1 MRKERA
7 DAIVRACAAG
17 ASLVAVAVLVSF
29 ALASAA
35 FSVSCGRDDGG
46 GRRSKDAR
54 TPITLVGWGAPEEQQ
69 VLREVIAA
77 FEQSH
82 PQIRVVYTQVPGVG
96 YDYLNKLRL
105 MLVAGMP
112 PDVFYVPDGAF
123 GELVRTGALLDLE
136 RFVASSRVIDL
147 EAMWPTAI
155 ARYRWDGHR
164 LEEGDL
170 FALPKDLGPTVMF
183 YDADLLRARGV
194 APPDSREP
202 MTWSEAVK
210 MWHALTY
217 DEGGVHRYGITS
229 FPYEDAVWS
238 SGEEVLSPDRRSWNL
253 TSPVAI
259 RAVQWCADLAL
270 KEKVAPNPTRLGDQ
284 GGGGREL
291 FEARLAAM
299 HIDGRW
305 MVPRFRQLDFDWDVA
320 PIPVPERGAPS
331 IAWSG
336 SVGLA
341 ISSRTPSQRE
351 SFALV
356 EYLAGPE
363 GQARLTA
370 TGLQLPNQRD
380 VAMTDLFLQRDR
392 RPRHAE
398 VFVMAAES
406 SRPAP
411 STLVPNAFWNDVF
424 TSFAE
429 EVWRG
434 DKTAAT
440 LFPEI
445 APRIDQA
452 LRSRNPEL

>member
-1 MRKERA
+1 MKPLVLLLALLSSCTRNDADRGPRA
-7 DAIVRACAAG
+7 DGRVT
-17 ASLVAVAVLVSF
+17 VSF
-29 ALASAA
+29 
-35 FSVSCGRDDGG
+35 
-46 GRRSKDAR
+46 
-54 TPITLVGWGAPEEQQ
+54 VGWGAPEERQ
-69 VLREVIAA
+69 VLEEVIAA
-77 FEQSH
+77 FEQAH
-82 PQIRVVYTQVPGVG
+82 PRIHVSYTQVPGVG

-136 RFVASSRVIDL
+136 PFVAQSRVVDL
-147 EAMWPTAI
+147 HATWSTAI
-155 ARYRWDGHR
+155 ERYRWNGQR
-164 LEEGDL
+164 LHEGDL
-170 FALPKDLGPTVMF
+170 YALPKDLGPTAMY
-183 YDADLLRARGV
+183 YDADRLRARGV
-194 APPDSREP
+194 PLPDPHQP
-202 MTWSEAVK
+202 MTWSEAVA

-217 DEGGVHRYGITS
+217 DDAGIHRYGITS
-229 FPYEDAVWS
+229 FPYEAAVWS

-253 TSPVAI
+253 TSPRAI

-270 KEKVAPNPTRLGDQ
+270 REHVAPNPTRLGDS

-320 PIPVPERGAPS
+320 PIPVPERGAP
-331 IAWSG
+331 AVTWSG

-341 ISSRTPSQRE
+341 VSARSHRPSE
-351 SFALV
+351 AFALV

-363 GQARLTA
+363 GQGRLTA

-380 VAMTDLFLQRDR
+380 VAATELFLQRSK

-398 VFVMAAES
+398 VFIEAAET
-406 SRPAP
+406 SRPA
-411 STLVPNAFWNDVF
+411 SATLLPNAFWNDVF
-424 TSFAE
+424 SSFVE

-434 DKTAAT
+434 DRTAAS

-445 APRIDQA
+445 KPRIDQA
-452 LRSRNPEL
+452 IRTRNTVPER